1 MEINIKIKKSGMI
14 ENATTLHK
22 RLQNIEIKQ
31 LYVTI
36 QTGILIA
43 WFMYKIMIEKPK

>member
-1 MEINIKIKKSGMI
+1 M
-14 ENATTLHK
+14 TTLHK

-43 WFMYKIMIEKPK
+43 WFMYKIMIEKPKWYITTNDNQHCIKF